1 MPELYVIMCLC
12 NACFMMIVMVD
23 HVGIAGLSIKED
35 LFYACQT
42 LVTHSKLNVTA
53 AGGCVFV
60 YFGLYGAAV
69 VIGNLKMAHIQANS
83 LLEVYQC

>member
-1 MPELYVIMCLC
+1 MPELYVIMLLC
-12 NACFMMIVMVD
+12 NAGFMMIVMVD

-53 AGGCVFV
+53 AGGCVF
-60 YFGLYGAAV
+60 GLYGAAV
-69 VIGNLKMAHIQANS
+69 VIGNLKMAHRQANS